1 MTIKTPVR
9 ITYKANTRGFA
20 SYPHFVD
27 ADGYHVEFSALAAA
41 LNASTAAPDLTALR
55 EEVKARCRYQC
66 SYCTRQ
72 GTVEK
77 DPDGQAWH
85 IEHVVPVACGGP
97 THAENL
103 TLACSLLVLDMTSKR
118 DV

>member
-41 LNASTAAPDLTALR
+41 LPDPHAAETVRGWAADLEALSEGETATP
-55 EEVKARCRYQC
+55 
-66 SYCTRQ
+66 
-72 GTVEK
+72 
-77 DPDGQAWH
+77 
-85 IEHVVPVACGGP
+85 
-97 THAENL
+97 
-103 TLACSLLVLDMTSKR
+103 
-118 DV
+118 

>member
-55 EEVKARCRYQC
+55 EAREISRSAQADMDGEVPGTEEWFAERDAVLAARED
-66 SYCTRQ
+66 
-72 GTVEK
+72 VLDAVDLLLEK
-77 DPDGQAWH
+77 DDTP
-85 IEHVVPVACGGP
+85 
-97 THAENL
+97 
-103 TLACSLLVLDMTSKR
+103 
-118 DV
+118 